1 MKAAIYARYSSSG
14 QREESIE
21 GQVRECTDY
30 INKCGYDLVNTY
42 TDKALTGRTDKRP
55 GFQRMIADAEKHL
68 FDIVVCWKI
77 DRFAR
82 NRYDSAIYKTR
93 LRKCG
98 VSVQYARETI
108 SDGAEGIILE
118 SVLEGFAEYYSANLA
133 ENVKRGNYE
142 SVSELKTMGKKY
154 LGLTDENGH
163 FAIDRETAPIVQEIF
178 ERYAAGESVKSI
190 CDDLNRRGKR
200 NRNGNVFDK
209 SGIVRILKNER
220 YAGTYLYGDF
230 RQENAIPAIVSPELF
245 NACRTRLNR
254 HKHAPRYHT
263 DSMQY
268 LLTGKLVCNQC
279 GALLTG
285 ESADNKKGSRYFYYT
300 CQNKKQG
307 KCSHRRMP
315 KEETEKRISAALVS
329 YVQDDEF
336 ISHVADIC
344 MEEIENE
351 KKNSRMNRLLKEKA
365 ETEKKIRRMYDA
377 IASGLNAQTAIEY
390 IQNLESDLQRI
401 DDEITEE
408 QKAVPEITRDDVIN
422 LLKEFRM
429 KPDEADSRYIQRLI
443 ETFLISAVIDDTGG
457 GYMIINAGNGTE
469 RAEFSGSVRSENAVV
484 CLTRSKRTDGFSVI
498 VRF

>member
-1 MKAAIYARYSSSG
+1 MKAVIYARYSSSG

-21 GQVRECTDY
+21 GQIRECTEY
-30 INKCGYDLVNTY
+30 ISKCGYDLVNTY

-55 GFQRMIADAEKHL
+55 GFQRMISDAEKHL

-163 FAIDRETAPIVQEIF
+163 FAIDRETAPIVKEIF
-178 ERYAAGESVKSI
+178 ERYAAGEAVKQI
-190 CDDLNRRGKR
+190 CDDLNRRGCR

-220 YAGTYLYGDF
+220 YAGTYIYGDF
-230 RQENAIPAIVSPELF
+230 RRENAIPAIVSSELF
-245 NACRTRLNR
+245 NACKTRLER

-263 DSMQY
+263 DSTQY
-268 LLTGKLVCNQC
+268 LLTGKLVCDQC

-285 ESADNKKGSRYFYYT
+285 ESADNKRGSRYFYYT

-307 KCSHRRMP
+307 KCNHKRMP
-315 KEETEKRISAALVS
+315 KDETESRISAALIAFVH
-329 YVQDDEF
+329 DDDF
-336 ISHVADIC
+336 VSHVADIC
-344 MEEIENE
+344 MDELENE
-351 KKNSRMNRLLKEKA
+351 KKNSRLNQLEKEKA
-365 ETEKKIRRMYDA
+365 ETQKKITRMYDA
-377 IASGLNAQTAIEY
+377 IANGLDVQSVIEY
-390 IQNLESDLQRI
+390 IKSLEEDLNRL
-401 DDEITEE
+401 DDEISAE
-408 QKAVPEITRDDVIN
+408 QMETPEISRNDVIQ
-422 LLKEFRM
+422 LLQSYRM

-443 ETFLISAVIDDTGG
+443 ESFLIAAYIDDNGG
-457 GYMIINAGNGTE
+457 GYMIINAGDTTE
-469 RAEFSGSVRSENAVV
+469 RAEIPGNVRFENAVV
-484 CLTRSKRTDGFSVI
+484 CLTRSRRTDGFSVI